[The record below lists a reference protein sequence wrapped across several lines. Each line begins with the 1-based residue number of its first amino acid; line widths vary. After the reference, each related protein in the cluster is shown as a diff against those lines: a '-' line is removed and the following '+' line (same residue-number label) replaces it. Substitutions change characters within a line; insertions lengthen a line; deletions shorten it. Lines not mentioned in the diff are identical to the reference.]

1 MSVVGGELKKK
12 NTQIPGTKQ
21 TERKFLISGYY

>member
-1 MSVVGGELKKK
+1 MSVVGGEPKK